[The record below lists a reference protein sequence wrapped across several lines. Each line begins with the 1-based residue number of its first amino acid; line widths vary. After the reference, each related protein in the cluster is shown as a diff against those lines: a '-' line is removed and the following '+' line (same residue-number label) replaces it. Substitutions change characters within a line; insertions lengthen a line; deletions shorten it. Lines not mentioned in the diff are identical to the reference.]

1 MRSGKLSFEVNFLR
15 FSGSHIKTKGF
26 WIGFF
31 IKWISVLSMALKI
44 KKRTVLSFIY
54 GFLSTGLCFAG
65 DQAEGIPEVKPLT
78 EEERNWLSSY
88 PDIKL
93 APDPEFKPIEFIDE
107 MGK

>member
-1 MRSGKLSFEVNFLR
+1 
-15 FSGSHIKTKGF
+15 
-26 WIGFF
+26 
-31 IKWISVLSMALKI
+31 MALKI
-44 KKRTVLSFIY
+44 KKRAILSFIY
-54 GFLSTGLCFAG
+54 GFLSTGLYFAG

-93 APDPEFKPIEFIDE
+93 APDPEFNPIEFIDE